1 MKKIFALVD
10 CNNFYASCERVFRP
24 DLEGVPIVILSNN
37 DGCIISRSQEAKD
50 MGIPMGAPYF
60 KTPLP
65 ANVKVF
71 SSNYGLYGDM
81 SQRVMEILEEFTD
94 GVEVYSI
101 DEAFLD
107 FTGLN
112 HVDLTVYVRNIKNK
126 IRRGLGIPISIGV
139 GESKTLAKVANKVAK
154 KEKSLQDVFNLVDYS
169 EIDELLKKINVEEIW
184 GVGRRTAKKMNKY
197 GIINAKQLKYLD
209 DKWVLKKFTVMGLR
223 TVLELRGTPCEYS
236 DGIPDVK
243 KGICNSRSFGRAV
256 YTLKDL
262 NEAVSDYVSTAAEKL
277 RRQKSVAKTLLVY
290 LRSHNIEQY
299 NYYSKWANMKLPRA
313 TDDTLELIHYA
324 KEGMKRIFKDGF
336 KYKKAGV
343 ILTELIPIDEA
354 PKEIFDD
361 DDELKKKDEL
371 MSALD
376 KVNHKYGWKKLRI
389 AAAGLDQDWWMKSE
403 MRSPDY
409 TTDWK
414 QIPTVKA
421 K

>member
-50 MGIPMGAPYF
+50 MEIQMGAPYF

-65 ANVKVF
+65 ANVRVF

-81 SQRVMEILEEFTD
+81 SQRVMEILEEYTD

-112 HVDLTVYVRNIKNK
+112 HVDLTDYTISIKRK
-126 IRRGLGIPISIGV
+126 VGKGLGIPVSIGV
-139 GESKTLAKVANKVAK
+139 GESKTLAKLANKAAK
-154 KEKSLQDVFNLVDYS
+154 RDKKLNDVLNLVNYPQ
-169 EIDELLKKINVEEIW
+169 IDDLLKEITVGEVW
-184 GVGRRTAKKMNKY
+184 GIGRRTAKKMSRY
-197 GIINAKQLKYLD
+197 GIVNAKQLKYVD
-209 DKWVLKKFTVMGLR
+209 DKWALKKFTVTGLR
-223 TVLELRGTPCEYS
+223 TVWELRGTSCEYS
-236 DGIPDVK
+236 DGIPEIK

-256 YTLKDL
+256 YSLDDL

-277 RRQKSVAKTLLVY
+277 RRQKSITKTLLVY
-290 LRSHNIEQY
+290 LRSHNIEEH
-299 NYYSKWANMKLPRA
+299 NYYSNWAKMKLPKA

-324 KEGMKRIFKDGF
+324 KEGMKRIFKDGL

-343 ILTELIPIDEA
+343 ILTELIPMDEA
-354 PKEIFDD
+354 PKEMFDN
-361 DDELKKKDEL
+361 DDELKKKEKL
-371 MSALD
+371 MYALD
-376 KVNHKYGWKKLRI
+376 KVNQKYGWKKLRV
-389 AAAGLDQDWWMKSE
+389 AAVGVKQDWWMKSE

>member
-65 ANVKVF
+65 VNVKVF

-81 SQRVMEILEEFTD
+81 SQRVMEILEDFTD

-112 HVDLTVYVRNIKNK
+112 HVDLTGYATSMRKK
-126 IRRGLGIPISIGV
+126 IRKGLGIPISVGV

-154 KEKSLQDVFNLVDYS
+154 KDKSLNDVLNLVNYPQ
-169 EIDELLKKINVEEIW
+169 IDELLKTIEVANIW
-184 GVGRRTAKKMNKY
+184 GIGWRTAKKMNKY
-197 GIINAKQLKYLD
+197 GIINAKQIKYLD
-209 DKWVLKKFTVMGLR
+209 EKWALKKFTVTGLR
-223 TVLELRGTPCEYS
+223 TVLELRGQSCDYK
-236 DGIPDVK
+236 DGIPEIK

-256 YTLKDL
+256 YSLEDL
-262 NEAVSDYVSTAAEKL
+262 CEAVSDYVSTAAEKL
-277 RRQKSVAKTLLVY
+277 RRQKSVVKTLLVY
-290 LRSHNIEQY
+290 LRSHNIEEH

-313 TDDTLELIHYA
+313 TDDTLELIHFA
-324 KEGMKRIFKDGF
+324 KEGMKRIFKDGL

-343 ILTELIPIDEA
+343 ILTELIPVDEA
-354 PKEIFDD
+354 PKDIFDT
-361 DDELKKKDEL
+361 DENLQKKDQL
-371 MSALD
+371 MFALD
-376 KVNHKYGWKKLRI
+376 KVNHKYGWKKLRV
-389 AAAGLDQDWWMKSE
+389 AAAGVKQDWWMKSE